1 MGDTS
6 SSRTSIPQLIL
17 IPSVIT
23 LAVTLLRLIGE
34 LQHWPGVLFSRSAGG
49 GGAIIGISWLAFVF
63 GAYFAVKLFAAGEGT
78 ASAGRTIGFAI
89 LGIVLVLGGTFLIGP
104 AEVTHISFPGKE
116 IVGIVLMA
124 GGCALPFL
132 AWSTLAKALLA
143 YAYAARIPVL
153 IVMYFSI
160 KGNWDTHYSLGP
172 PGVEFSSF
180 WSKFIQIALL
190 PQMFMWVAF
199 TITAGSLAGGIAV
212 VRWRESGRE
221 IAIVGYALLGFVV
234 LGFVGFLLR
243 PSAPLVGQLPFSDV
257 ISRGANLKGA
267 DQLLVPTAQ
276 ASFNYLLAGAVI
288 GAVVGILTGYLLS
301 KRKA

>member
-6 SSRTSIPQLIL
+6 NSRTSILQLIL

-34 LQHWPGVLFSRSAGG
+34 FQHWPGVLFSRSAGG

-63 GAYFAVKLFAAGEGT
+63 GAYFAVKLAGAGEGP
-78 ASAGRTIGFAI
+78 ASAGRVIGFAL
-89 LGIVLVLGGTFLIGP
+89 LGMVLVIGGTVFLGP
-104 AEVTHISFPGKE
+104 ADATNIRFPGKE
-116 IVGIVLMA
+116 IVGLVLML
-124 GGCALPFL
+124 GGVALPFL
-132 AWSTLAKALLA
+132 SWSTLAKALLA

-172 PGVEFSSF
+172 PGVEFPSF

-199 TITAGSLAGGIAV
+199 TITAGSLAGGIA
-212 VRWRESGRE
+212 
-221 IAIVGYALLGFVV
+221 ALAT
-234 LGFVGFLLR
+234 R
-243 PSAPLVGQLPFSDV
+243 
-257 ISRGANLKGA
+257 RRT
-267 DQLLVPTAQ
+267 TAQ
-276 ASFNYLLAGAVI
+276 QAA
-288 GAVVGILTGYLLS
+288 
-301 KRKA
+301 